1 MSSSESICVVGLWH
15 LGSVLSACWAE
26 AGHQVVGL
34 DRSLEVVGNL
44 AGGEAPIFEPG
55 LNDLLS
61 KHIKSGSLSFS
72 TDFKESIDEMK
83 TILIQLIDAKN
94 AQTTQISEVEK
105 RVAEVREQQ
114 RNFASE
120 FRVKRPSND

>member
-1 MSSSESICVVGLWH
+1 VD
-15 LGSVLSACWAE
+15 AE
-26 AGHQVVGL
+26 T
-34 DRSLEVVGNL
+34 
-44 AGGEAPIFEPG
+44 
-55 LNDLLS
+55 
-61 KHIKSGSLSFS
+61 IKSLGFPIAASIGLAFYIWRVTRFLL

-120 FRVKRPSND
+120 FRVKRASND